1 MKITK
6 EKLQQIIKEELSS
19 LTEDD
24 YDENSPSGPEMM
36 ADAMQDGLSKL
47 MPGYDRN
54 KDMENLVH
62 DAVFAFA
69 QKLYDMMGSPD
80 IKANPDRY
88 FDAKRK

>member
-6 EKLQQIIKEELSS
+6 QELQQIIKEELSS
-19 LTEDD
+19 LTMND
-24 YDENSPSGPEMM
+24 YDEDNPPAAEMM
-36 ADAMQDGLSKL
+36 ADAMQDGLKKL
-47 MPGYDRN
+47 IPGYDMN
-54 KDMENLVH
+54 KEMERLVH

-88 FDAKRK
+88 FGAKRK